1 MREYWIYQER
11 QCPAPWAMMLEVF
24 RADHRVFVNV
34 YIYSEALNAGNYALI
49 LDGLHY
55 SRCWQ
60 FALHMLCEMA
70 KAGIEW
76 VESDF
81 YQLERA
87 LTDVFNDFIDLR

>member
-11 QCPAPWAMMLEVF
+11 QCPHPWAMMLEVF

-34 YIYSEALNAGNYALI
+34 YVYSEALNAGNYALI

-60 FALHMLCEMA
+60 FALHVLCEMA

-81 YQLERA
+81 YQLESA
-87 LTDVFNDFIDLR
+87 LADVFTDFIDLR